1 MSYITFPGSL
11 VDYYSGSVLVEEIS
25 STAATDG
32 TVSGKFVKIIQFW
45 KIYVKSILILFLF
58 LAEGMPFIIEVF
70 NSNNA
75 MTSAAGFS
83 LIYTQIPCMGNRQ

>member
-32 TVSGKFVKIIQFW
+32 TVSGKFVKIIQF
-45 KIYVKSILILFLF
+45 
-58 LAEGMPFIIEVF
+58 
-70 NSNNA
+70 
-75 MTSAAGFS
+75 
-83 LIYTQIPCMGNRQ
+83 